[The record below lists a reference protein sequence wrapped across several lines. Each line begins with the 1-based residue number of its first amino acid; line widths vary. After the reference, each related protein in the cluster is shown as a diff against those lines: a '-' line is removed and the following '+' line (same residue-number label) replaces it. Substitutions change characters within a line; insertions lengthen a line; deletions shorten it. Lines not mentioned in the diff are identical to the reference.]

1 NDTEEVGPLQ
11 AVDISNPDT
20 TQWILHELEPLS
32 KYKLYLRSCTA
43 VGCGPAVSEESTPA
57 LESSLAGV
65 HGGISTQGWF
75 IGLMCAIALLTLIV
89 LIACFVNRNKGGK
102 YSVKEKEDLHPDVE
116 SQGMN
121 DDTFCEYR

>member
-1 NDTEEVGPLQ
+1 MDTSTQSVNDTEEVGPLQ

-57 LESSLAGV
+57 LETTSSLAPTV
-65 HGGISTQGWF
+65 GISMSTYVY
-75 IGLMCAIALLTLIV
+75 A
-89 LIACFVNRNKGGK
+89 
-102 YSVKEKEDLHPDVE
+102 E
-116 SQGMN
+116 SDNSYQHAH
-121 DDTFCEYR
+121 FF